1 MFKKNNITKLSCYLL
16 SLLLCSCGDKYEAK
30 KKDKS
35 NSSIDTTDNK
45 KSILKIDKEDNY
57 GLLVLKN
64 SYNKK
69 NLIKIY
75 NRDNSIWKSFKF
87 DDFFS
92 DIEIMPYAI
101 KPENNLLVFKTLK
114 KEKGFYEIV
123 VNESDENLIKF
134 IKISDSNF
142 EYQTL
147 AEHILTVVFVN
158 FDDKTNP
165 LYEEPN
171 IRSKQ
176 LLFNKDEDYYPIKI
190 KDDWLMIEDS
200 NNKNY
205 WIRWRDSKGKL
216 IIELLYDA

>member
-1 MFKKNNITKLSCYLL
+1 MKNIFVCLFVIIFIAVGC
-16 SLLLCSCGDKYEAK
+16 
-30 KKDKS
+30 KKD
-35 NSSIDTTDNK
+35 NSSINKTDNK
-45 KSILKIDKEDNY
+45 KLKIDKEDNY
-57 GLLVLKN
+57 GLLVLKD

-114 KEKGFYEIV
+114 KEKGFYDIV

-171 IRSKQ
+171 IQSKQ
-176 LLFNKDEDYYPIKI
+176 LLFNQDEDYYPIKI

-205 WIRWRDSKGKL
+205 WIRWRDSKGRL